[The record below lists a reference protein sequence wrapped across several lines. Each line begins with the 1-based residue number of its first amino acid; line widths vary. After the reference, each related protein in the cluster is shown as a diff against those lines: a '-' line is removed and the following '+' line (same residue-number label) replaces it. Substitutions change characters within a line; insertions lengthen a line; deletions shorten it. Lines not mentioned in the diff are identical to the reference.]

1 MKTKD
6 HRGPRGST
14 KYRNPVARQLHEDRA
29 FRLRVRSVKKIPHV
43 EEVSVNEATILMEEE
58 NTNDES

>member
-14 KYRNPVARQLHEDRA
+14 KYRNPEARKLHEDRA
-29 FRLRVRSVKKIPHV
+29 FRLKVRNDKRTPTVS
-43 EEVSVNEATILMEEE
+43 EVTINEATILMEEE
-58 NTNDES
+58 TENEDH